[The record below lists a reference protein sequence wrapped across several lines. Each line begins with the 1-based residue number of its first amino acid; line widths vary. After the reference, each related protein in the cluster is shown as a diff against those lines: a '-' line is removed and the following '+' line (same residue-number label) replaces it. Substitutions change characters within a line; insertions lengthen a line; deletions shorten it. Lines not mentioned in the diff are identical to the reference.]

1 MLKIKEIIHHI
12 FTTRLLWDFFM
23 LQAVVLNLHL
33 IVFDLTYLTLR
44 PYYLTHLPV
53 VTKFYDPFLGIE
65 PHRTTD
71 DYLLMVDEYSR
82 ILATPDSQEKT
93 EAIQTF
99 SEKLIEQSDKIV
111 VENPF
116 EKAGLTANLQQI
128 KHEIKKKY
136 EEEMGIS
143 PDKSSSKE
151 ALKWFWTYDPK
162 NVTQHIEFFKEEI
175 YPLIKPNYYR
185 HYGLNGKYKDEFFK
199 LDLPFFLLFL
209 IEFLV
214 QWWLAIKNRVYVAWF
229 LYPMYHWY
237 DVLGLIPMA
246 EFRFFRLFRVV
257 SMYIIL
263 KNSNLTNVGNDIFTR
278 TFAYYTNII
287 KEELT
292 DMVTVR
298 ILSEMQEEIKS
309 GASINLITSAVE
321 ARREQLKKLIIE
333 NFKKALANPKAIDTI
348 RKLLAE
354 ALVKSSNNAAT
365 LQMVPSV
372 IKETITKDIGLAIF
386 DSMNEVISSKLI
398 GENGEENMNLLIDN
412 ILDDVILGSQD
423 SEFNKLSE
431 DMSIE
436 IIENMKK
443 AVSVKK
449 WVKAKL

>member
-1 MLKIKEIIHHI
+1 MLKIKEIIRHI

-23 LQAVVLNLHL
+23 LQAVILNLHL

-53 VTKFYDPFLGIE
+53 ITKFYDPFLGIE

-99 SEKLIEQSDKIV
+99 SQKLIEQSEKIIS
-111 VENPF
+111 ENPF

-136 EEEMGIS
+136 EGEMGIS
-143 PDKSSSKE
+143 PENSSSKE

-237 DVLGLIPMA
+237 DVLGLVPMA

-309 GASINLITSAVE
+309 GASINLVTSAVE
-321 ARREQLKKLIIE
+321 ARREQFKKLIIE
-333 NFKKALANPKAIDTI
+333 NFKKALANPKAIDTM

-365 LQMVPSV
+365 LQMVPSI

>member
-1 MLKIKEIIHHI
+1 M
-12 FTTRLLWDFFM
+12 
-23 LQAVVLNLHL
+23 
-33 IVFDLTYLTLR
+33 
-44 PYYLTHLPV
+44 
-53 VTKFYDPFLGIE
+53 
-65 PHRTTD
+65 
-71 DYLLMVDEYSR
+71 
-82 ILATPDSQEKT
+82 
-93 EAIQTF
+93 
-99 SEKLIEQSDKIV
+99 
-111 VENPF
+111 
-116 EKAGLTANLQQI
+116 
-128 KHEIKKKY
+128 
-136 EEEMGIS
+136 
-143 PDKSSSKE
+143 
-151 ALKWFWTYDPK
+151 TYDPK

-237 DVLGLIPMA
+237 DVLGLVPMA

-309 GASINLITSAVE
+309 GASINLVTSAVE
-321 ARREQLKKLIIE
+321 ARREQFKKLIIE
-333 NFKKALANPKAIDTI
+333 NFKKALANPKAIDTM

-365 LQMVPSV
+365 LQMVPSI